1 MTSRAAIVPE
11 TGSRYA
17 QKRATGGF
25 PAMSG
30 KMAVP
35 CQTKE
40 NSREDYLWATS
51 AMRERQRLSTIA
63 LTSLLLAS
71 VSVAAQTPPAQQ
83 SGIVRIVVH
92 DPTDLPVQ
100 DAEVTLSG
108 ADATTFK
115 AVTSERGE
123 ARFDG
128 LRPGTYSGEVT
139 SPGFSPYD
147 LGELLIRSGGRVTKQ
162 ATLQVAGFF
171 EAVDVAPP
179 AEDRQLMEA
188 FTRRLTPEQLA
199 ALPEDP
205 EELARVLAILVG
217 SDADIRVNGFRGG
230 RLPLGTEIRDIR
242 IFDDI
247 GAASSG
253 GGPRVEIQTVVGGD
267 RWRNNAGLTLHD
279 EALNA
284 RNAFSGL
291 RPTGQTRQYS
301 WSLDGPL
308 IRNQTGLSVSI
319 NGAQS
324 MDNRT
329 IRAAVPDGILSRL
342 VEQPS
347 TGIGLSIRLDH
358 EITAAQAIRL
368 ELTNSVDEAQNQ
380 GVGDFDL
387 PERGFTSKGDSGAL
401 RLGHHATF
409 RRGYVNDLRVAVEWA
424 TFDAYSLSNAKTTRV
439 LDAFTSGGA
448 QLQGGQRSRSIDLEN
463 ELEFV
468 ARKRHRI
475 TAGVSVN
482 GSDYR
487 GDEQNNAA
495 GTYTFSSLA
504 AFEAGQPTTFTQRLG
519 DPNFRYS
526 LYRFGWHV
534 QDDYR
539 VRRNVM
545 VNLGLRHDFQTHMRD
560 WVNLSPRLGVS
571 WTPSSTARTTFRA
584 SAGIVHWPLDA
595 DVYGEL
601 VRVDGVAQRDLVI
614 SNPGYPDPF
623 SAGVTEA
630 ALPPSIIRAGDDM
643 LMPSGRRYS
652 FGADQP
658 IGKLVRFRSTF
669 VRQTGDNLFRSRDAN
684 GPVNGIRP
692 DPLFLSITEL
702 ETTAR
707 SLKESLQTE
716 VMFNYPPRRLSA
728 NVNYTFGKTRNET
741 DGAFSLPADSSDSA
755 GEWGPSLSD
764 ATHVLSVGLNSDL
777 VGGLRGGANFR
788 TQSGLPYNIT
798 TGSDANGDGVF
809 NERPAGV
816 TRNSART
823 AVTKNLD
830 LTLTW
835 TLGLRQPRT
844 AVTGSSN
851 TAVSAARPENALF
864 RVEMF
869 ARATNVLNLVNPMS
883 FSGVVTSPFFG
894 LPTSAGDSRRVA
906 VGTRVWF

>member
-1 MTSRAAIVPE
+1 
-11 TGSRYA
+11 
-17 QKRATGGF
+17 
-25 PAMSG
+25 
-30 KMAVP
+30 
-35 CQTKE
+35 
-40 NSREDYLWATS
+40 
-51 AMRERQRLSTIA
+51 MRERQQLSAIA
-63 LTSLLLAS
+63 FTSLLLAS

-83 SGIVRIVVH
+83 PGIVRIVVH
-92 DPTDLPVQ
+92 DPTDLPIEG
-100 DAEVTLSG
+100 AEVTLSA
-108 ADATTFK
+108 ADAATVK
-115 AVTSERGE
+115 AVTSDRGE

-139 SPGFSPYD
+139 SPGFSPFD
-147 LGELLIRSGGRVTKQ
+147 LGELAIRSGRRITKDV
-162 ATLQVAGFF
+162 TLQIAGFF

-188 FTRRLTPEQLA
+188 FTRRLTPDQLA

-205 EELARVLAILVG
+205 EELARVLAMLVG

-253 GGPRVEIQTVVGGD
+253 GGPRVEIQTVVGGE
-267 RWRNNAGLTLHD
+267 RWRNNAGLTLFD

-301 WSLDGPL
+301 WSLNGPL
-308 IRNQTGLSVSI
+308 VRNQTGLSVSV

-324 MDNRT
+324 MDSRT
-329 IRAAVPDGILSRL
+329 IRAALPDGILSRL

-347 TGIGLSIRLDH
+347 TAIGLSVRLDH
-358 EITAAQAIRL
+358 EITASQAIQF
-368 ELTNSVDEAQNQ
+368 ELTNSVDDARNQ

-387 PERGFTSKGDSGAL
+387 PERAFTSNGDSGAL
-401 RLGHHATF
+401 RLGHHATY

-424 TFDAYSLSNAKTTRV
+424 SFDALSLSNARTTRV

-448 QLQGGQRSRSIDLEN
+448 QLQGGQRSRSIELEN

-468 ARKRHRI
+468 ARKRHRV
-475 TAGVSVN
+475 TAGVNVK

-487 GDEQNNAA
+487 GDEHSNAA

-504 AFEAGQPTTFTQRLG
+504 AFEAGQPATFTQRVG

-526 LYRFGWHV
+526 LYRFSWHL

-539 VRRNVM
+539 VRRNLM
-545 VNLGLRHDFQTHMRD
+545 VNLGVRHDFQTHMRD

-571 WTPSSTARTTFRA
+571 WTPSSTARTTLRA
-584 SAGIVHWPLDA
+584 SAGTVHWPLDA
-595 DVYGEL
+595 DMYGEL
-601 VRVDGVAQRDLVI
+601 VRMDGVAQHDLVI
-614 SNPGYPDPF
+614 ANPGYPDPI

-630 ALPPSIIRAGDDM
+630 ALPPSIIRARNDM
-643 LMPSGRRYS
+643 VMPSGRRYS

-658 IGKLVRFRSTF
+658 IGKFVRLRSTF
-669 VRQTGDNLFRSRDAN
+669 VRQTGDHLFRSRDAN
-684 GPVNGIRP
+684 APVNGIRP
-692 DPLFLSITEL
+692 DPSFLNVTEL

-707 SLKESLQTE
+707 SLRESLQTE
-716 VMFNYPPRRLSA
+716 LMFNYPPRRLSA
-728 NVNYTFGKTRNET
+728 NVNYTFGKTMNET
-741 DGAFSLPADSSDSA
+741 DGAFSLPPDSSDVT
-755 GEWGPSLSD
+755 GEWGPSLADS
-764 ATHVLSVGLNSDL
+764 AHVLNVGFNSDL
-777 VGGLRGGANFR
+777 VGGLRLAANFR

-798 TGSDANGDGVF
+798 TGTDTNGDGVF
-809 NERPAGV
+809 NERPTGI

-835 TLGLRQPRT
+835 TLGLGQPHT
-844 AVTGSSN
+844 GVSGSSN
-851 TAVSAARPENALF
+851 SGVSPARPENALF

-869 ARATNVLNLVNPMS
+869 ARATNLLNLVNPLG
-883 FSGVVTSPFFG
+883 FGGVVTSPFFG
-894 LPTSAGDSRRVA
+894 LPTSASDARRVA